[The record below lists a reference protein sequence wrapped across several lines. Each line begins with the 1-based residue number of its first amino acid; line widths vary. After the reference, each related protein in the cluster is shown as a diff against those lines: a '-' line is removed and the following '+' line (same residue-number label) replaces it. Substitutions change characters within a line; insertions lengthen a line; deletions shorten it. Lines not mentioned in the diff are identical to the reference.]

1 MRKLKGLLTIG
12 LVIFCVFSANA
23 QSLSELSDSELESKK
38 TEAIAA
44 ENYELANQI
53 KAEQNARKSIDDK
66 LKEKNEELKTA
77 IANEDFEKAELLKK
91 EIAELEAN
99 KAKLIEL
106 EEDRKIAVFEE
117 RYDDVIAIEKKM
129 SAIRKFQQLDLDP
142 NNPESIEALTKL
154 ALEMQNNNNASTSSS
169 NNKGSYFKP
178 VAPGASNYSS
188 KSKQK
193 ELLKQKTASHKQD
206 LIDKPYNEKI
216 IGTFNMGFKSGT
228 YRDEYSPGFYYEYD
242 YTVFAYHVSNS
253 RWWLNKYLAGGTFFN
268 FGFPEEGT
276 LDGGAHLTGFADFDS
291 QILPYAAF
299 GFGMGIDM
307 ESGEFYTPIILRI
320 GSNFFFNK
328 HRSFGLSAEYN
339 QYFNNEFMPKFRL
352 GLVWTRMKRKHN
364 TWIQNK
370 K

>member
-1 MRKLKGLLTIG
+1 MRNLKGLLTIIM
-12 LVIFCVFSANA
+12 VIFCVFFANA

-66 LKEKNEELKTA
+66 LKEKNEALKTA
-77 IANEDFEKAELLKK
+77 IASEDFEKAELLKK

-99 KAKLIEL
+99 KAKLIML

-117 RYDDVIAIEKKM
+117 RYDDVIVIERQM
-129 SAIRKFQQLDLDP
+129 DAIRRGEVIDP
-142 NNPESIEALTKL
+142 I
-154 ALEMQNNNNASTSSS
+154 AST
-169 NNKGSYFKP
+169 KTP
-178 VAPGASNYSS
+178 NYDAMTKELLQMTPNDFA
-188 KSKQK
+188 KSRREKQK
-193 ELLKQKTASHKQD
+193 ELLKQKAASHKQD
-206 LIDKPYNEKI
+206 LIDKPHNEKI
-216 IGTFNMGFKSGT
+216 IGTFNFGFASGT
-228 YRDEYSPGFYYEYD
+228 KKNYDGYYNYD
-242 YTVFAYHVSNS
+242 YTVIAYHFSNS

-276 LDGGAHLTGFADFDS
+276 LDFGAHMTGLADFDS

-299 GFGMGIDM
+299 GFGMGINM
-307 ESGEFYTPIILRI
+307 ESGDFYTPIILRI